1 MKKLRMFAVLLY
13 AAMSVP
19 SVAQSETECL
29 AFLYQNMPMPDSVDY
44 PKAYWR
50 QQVRMALKART
61 QMPWGKRVPRWEFEN
76 FVLPVR
82 VNDESLDDA
91 RTVIYNELAPRLK
104 DLSMEQAALEVNH
117 WCHEKVSYRPS
128 DSRTSAPLATMRN
141 SIGRCG
147 EESTFVVS
155 ALRAVGIPA
164 RQVYCPRW
172 AHTDDNHAW
181 VEVWVDGRWRFMGA
195 CEPETVLDKG
205 WFNWAASRAM
215 LVRTYDYAG
224 HEISTTATYA
234 PTKTLRIRVVDEKG
248 EPIPDATVDFR
259 LYNYSE
265 FYPLRTVKSDADG
278 YASFTTGYG
287 DLLVWVSTLDAYGV
301 QKADA
306 YTTEITLTPYHKVGS
321 AWTTEYD
328 WHVPISTIEEPDR
341 SIIDTLS
348 ENGQRLQA
356 EDKIRMNYQQETFYH
371 GDNELLR
378 KARSNWRVLSQF
390 IKEKRPQAD
399 LVLQGLSEKD
409 LRDVTLDVLHDA
421 CLMSNDALRSGGIR
435 VSTEFLRPYVA
446 YLQRQLPK
454 MTARQWIDWV
464 ERNIQV
470 DNSKNPKH
478 LCLSVVGVYATRRC
492 DARSREIFTVAG
504 ARALGLQAEL
514 DPLGKARVADGTQWI
529 RLKDSKAANAQQ
541 PQGVLKL
548 KVAPDIMYY
557 HGYTISRMVDGRPQS
572 LDYADDD
579 PTVTEKFRQ
588 GLLLP
593 VGDYLLTTGTR
604 LKGGD
609 VLTRS
614 VMFTLKAD
622 QTTEIPVYFRSSERS
637 VKGDLMLDDSEKNAS
652 ATSVQ
657 TAQ

>member
-1 MKKLRMFAVLLY
+1 M
-13 AAMSVP
+13 
-19 SVAQSETECL
+19 
-29 AFLYQNMPMPDSVDY
+29 
-44 PKAYWR
+44 
-50 QQVRMALKART
+50 
-61 QMPWGKRVPRWEFEN
+61 
-76 FVLPVR
+76 
-82 VNDESLDDA
+82 
-91 RTVIYNELAPRLK
+91 
-104 DLSMEQAALEVNH
+104 
-117 WCHEKVSYRPS
+117 
-128 DSRTSAPLATMRN
+128 
-141 SIGRCG
+141 
-147 EESTFVVS
+147 
-155 ALRAVGIPA
+155 
-164 RQVYCPRW
+164 
-172 AHTDDNHAW
+172 
-181 VEVWVDGRWRFMGA
+181 
-195 CEPETVLDKG
+195 
-205 WFNWAASRAM
+205 
-215 LVRTYDYAG
+215 
-224 HEISTTATYA
+224 
-234 PTKTLRIRVVDEKG
+234 
-248 EPIPDATVDFR
+248 
-259 LYNYSE
+259 
-265 FYPLRTVKSDADG
+265 
-278 YASFTTGYG
+278 
-287 DLLVWVSTLDAYGV
+287 WVSTLDAYGV

-321 AWTTEYD
+321 TWTTEYD

-341 SIIDTLS
+341 SINDTLS
-348 ENGQRLQA
+348 ENGKRLQA

-390 IKEKRPQAD
+390 IKEKRSQAD

-478 LCLSVVGVYATRRC
+478 LCLSVVGVYAIRRC
-492 DARSREIFTVAG
+492 DARSREMFTVAG

-529 RLKDSKAANAQQ
+529 GLKDPTVAKAQQ

-588 GLLLP
+588 GLQLP

>member
-1 MKKLRMFAVLLY
+1 MKKMRMFAVLLY

-29 AFLYQNMPMPDSVDY
+29 TFLYQNMPMPDSVDY

-61 QMPWGKRVPRWEFEN
+61 QMPWGKSVPRWEFEN

-82 VNDESLDDA
+82 VNDESLDNA

-224 HEISTTATYA
+224 HEIATTATYA

-321 AWTTEYD
+321 TWTTEYD

-341 SIIDTLS
+341 SINDTLS
-348 ENGQRLQA
+348 ENGKRLQA
-356 EDKIRMNYQQETFYH
+356 EDKIRMDYQQETFYH

-421 CLMSNDALRSGGIR
+421 CLMSNDALQSGGIR

-478 LCLSVVGVYATRRC
+478 LCLSVVGVYAIRRC

-504 ARALGLQAEL
+504 ARALGLQAKL

-529 RLKDSKAANAQQ
+529 GLKDPTVAKAQQ

-588 GLLLP
+588 GLQLP

>member
-1 MKKLRMFAVLLY
+1 MRMFAVLLY

-29 AFLYQNMPMPDSVDY
+29 TFLYQNMSMTDSVDY
-44 PKAYWR
+44 PRAYWC

-155 ALRAVGIPA
+155 ALRAVAIPA

-215 LVRTYDYAG
+215 LVRTFDYAG

-248 EPIPDATVDFR
+248 EPIPNATVDFR

-321 AWTTEYD
+321 AWITEYD
-328 WHVPISTIEEPDR
+328 WHVPISTIEEPNR

-356 EDKIRMNYQQETFYH
+356 EDKIRMSYQQETFYH

-529 RLKDSKAANAQQ
+529 RLKDPTAAKTQQ
-541 PQGVLKL
+541 QQGVLKL

-588 GLLLP
+588 GLQLP

-622 QTTEIPVYFRSSERS
+622 QTTEIPVYFRSSEHS

>member
-1 MKKLRMFAVLLY
+1 MFAVLLY

-205 WFNWAASRAM
+205 WFNWAANRAM

-371 GDNELLR
+371 GENELLW

-529 RLKDSKAANAQQ
+529 RLKDPTAAKTQQ
-541 PQGVLKL
+541 QQGVLKL

>member
-1 MKKLRMFAVLLY
+1 MKKMRMFAVLLY

-61 QMPWGKRVPRWEFEN
+61 QMPWGKRVPQWEFEN

-224 HEISTTATYA
+224 HEIATTATYA
-234 PTKTLRIRVVDEKG
+234 STKTLRIRVVDEKG

-306 YTTEITLTPYHKVGS
+306 YTTEITLTPYHKIGS

-341 SIIDTLS
+341 SINDTLS
-348 ENGQRLQA
+348 ENGKRLQA

-421 CLMSNDALRSGGIR
+421 CLMSNDALQSGGIR

-478 LCLSVVGVYATRRC
+478 LCLSVVGVYAIRRC

-504 ARALGLQAEL
+504 ARALGLQAKL

-529 RLKDSKAANAQQ
+529 GLKDPTAAKTQQ
-541 PQGVLKL
+541 QQGVLKL

-588 GLLLP
+588 GLQLP

-609 VLTRS
+609 VLTHS